1 MPAAPLP
8 PEPIDQPVDQQK
20 DQQINQ
26 QLDLHIEQ
34 QIDQQ
39 LDHSVNQLVTEK
51 LRSAEELLKLLG
63 MPRFC
68 QRPPWWG
75 PDLQTLRDTLRP
87 VALPAEQ
94 GQKIEFPLPGGDRL
108 LGLLDRPLA
117 GQRPRALV
125 VLLHGLGGSSEREG
139 LRRMAL
145 TLQAAQLAVLRL
157 NLRGADPGRQLA
169 PGTYA
174 ANCNADLLPVL
185 AQARQLAKQLEVS
198 AAALPLLGVGISL
211 GGTMLLN
218 ACLAGAELDGL
229 VCTSSPLDLA
239 DCSAQ
244 IELPRNRIYQRWLLK
259 RLIAQTLADP
269 FGISPAEQQALG
281 GPRPPRTIRAFD
293 AAITAPRWGYGSVEH
308 YYAAASPLAQLR
320 AGAQLPPSLLLH
332 ALDDPWV
339 PVAPALSLAPAQA
352 TAPAPALNTPDESAA
367 PTPAAQSSRLQL
379 LITSHGGHNGF
390 HGQGDGKQM
399 PGCWGDRLTARWLQY
414 QLDLNG

>member
-1 MPAAPLP
+1 
-8 PEPIDQPVDQQK
+8 
-20 DQQINQ
+20 
-26 QLDLHIEQ
+26 
-34 QIDQQ
+34 
-39 LDHSVNQLVTEK
+39 
-51 LRSAEELLKLLG
+51 LL
-63 MPRFC
+63 
-68 QRPPWWG
+68 
-75 PDLQTLRDTLRP
+75 
-87 VALPAEQ
+87 A
-94 GQKIEFPLPGGDRL
+94 
-108 LGLLDRPLA
+108 LLDKPLA
-117 GQRPRALV
+117 GKRPRALV
-125 VLLHGLGGSSEREG
+125 LLLHGLGGSSDREG

-145 TLQAAQLAVLRL
+145 TLQSAQLAVLRL

-259 RLIAQTLADP
+259 RLITQTLADP
-269 FGISPAEQQALG
+269 FGISPAERQALD

-308 YYAAASPLAQLR
+308 YYAAASPLAQLQ

-339 PVAPALSLAPAQA
+339 PAAPALSLA
-352 TAPAPALNTPDESAA
+352 TALSPALNTPGGSAA
-367 PTPAAQSSRLQL
+367 PTPGAQSSRLQL
-379 LITSHGGHNGF
+379 LITRNGGHNGF
-390 HGQGDGKQM
+390 HGQGDGKQR